1 MEHNKRLDEL
11 RKLYLKERQELSTM
25 LVSAIQRQEVRS
37 DTISSSDIQ
46 QNQQPSSNAPSTAS
60 AAMQMQ
66 QHQHHQMMGTGGV
79 QIVPFVNT
87 DGSIQPI
94 NLVPQQLSVSSMQQ
108 FQMLQQGQHP
118 YIPPQQYSATAHIH
132 GAKPQPQG
140 QGQNQQITSSTQP
153 ANTPSVVSQQA
164 TLQAHQPQQL
174 RHGSQQPQL
183 HQINNPVQQ
192 PSRAQGIST
201 LQSQTIR
208 PIQQSQQYQGQQSQ
222 SAQVASHH
230 QQSTQPIA
238 QEQQSRYSQSLQNQ
252 SQMVSQHSST
262 PTPAAQTQCPQAMP
276 NASAQ
281 NSSILSNSGLQQPAS
296 SASHV
301 QGVRADHISSE
312 RTSQPSTAHQQP
324 LQPTYY
330 FAPQPTYPVVPGV
343 GESSNGV
350 THTQWP
356 QVQAM
361 TYIPQQS
368 GTQIMQTS
376 QGSVNSVPTSNSGEA
391 QHSVST
397 ECRQPAVAAHAFHH
411 YQNGTS
417 HVPHQLVLVPQPQ
430 NFTYLPHSG
439 GHLPLT
445 TYHPPAG
452 LHSIQAATGF
462 APLQPTLGQASTSSP
477 TPSAISQQSQQSQQ
491 QEPSATS
498 YTKPLQQVAQQ
509 PIPIS
514 GVKMMT
520 ETPIT
525 AVSSAHVQVA
535 PTHTTNQPTNV
546 AGQQSALP
554 IVTHGAPQMQPQ
566 YQPSV
571 HSMQSI
577 PQHPMISGHP
587 PQQHVPLQIG
597 SMMHATTT
605 TGCINSPEAVEH
617 GNPGPVMDSSINQS
631 HAQPVSNVQ
640 QSVQQQMSVS
650 SQPSQLPGAT

>member
-46 QNQQPSSNAPSTAS
+46 QNQQPTSNAPSTAS

-118 YIPPQQYSATAHIH
+118 YIPPQQYSATAHMH
-132 GAKPQPQG
+132 GAKPQSQG
-140 QGQNQQITSSTQP
+140 QGQNQQVTSSTQP
-153 ANTPSVVSQQA
+153 SNTPPAVSQQA

-174 RHGSQQPQL
+174 RHGNQQPQL

-238 QEQQSRYSQSLQNQ
+238 QEQQSRYSQALQNQ

-262 PTPAAQTQCPQAMP
+262 PTPAAQTQCPQAIP

-281 NSSILSNSGLQQPAS
+281 NSSILSNSGLQQPAT

-376 QGSVNSVPTSNSGEA
+376 QGSVNSVPTSNSSET

-452 LHSIQAATGF
+452 LHNIQAATGF
-462 APLQPTLGQASTSSP
+462 APLQPTLGQTSTSSP
-477 TPSAISQQSQQSQQ
+477 TPSAISQQSQQPQQ

-498 YTKPLQQVAQQ
+498 YTKPLQQVSQQ

-514 GVKMMT
+514 GVKMIT

-546 AGQQSALP
+546 AGQQPALP
-554 IVTHGAPQMQPQ
+554 IGTHGAPQMQPQ

-571 HSMQSI
+571 HPMQSI
-577 PQHPMISGHP
+577 TQHPLISGHQ

-605 TGCINSPEAVEH
+605 TGCINSPEAGEL

-631 HAQPVSNVQ
+631 HVQPVSNVQ